1 MKVLVTGGGGFLGLS
16 IVKRLLSSGHK
27 VCSLSRSKYDSL
39 EKLKVGQI
47 SCNITNRDDVFNKLK
62 GFDAVVHT
70 AAKAGVWGNPEDFY
84 NINYIGTKN
93 IVDAA
98 LENGISKL
106 IYTSTPSVAFGSED
120 LEGVDEST
128 PYPSEYLTDYAK
140 TKSLAEQYVLSK
152 ASDQFKCCAIRPHL
166 IWGPNDPHIL
176 PRLKER
182 ALNGKMRVIGEGKNL
197 VDIVYVD
204 NAAEAH
210 VLALENIDHN
220 ESINGSAYFV
230 GQESPVN
237 LWKFINSMLKTQK
250 IDPIEK
256 SISFNTAYKLG
267 SIFEIFYRTFKVYK
281 KDPPMTRFVAMQMAK
296 SHYFSHDKAKND
308 FGYDAKISIE
318 EGLNRL

>member
-16 IVKRLLSSGHK
+16 IVKLLHKRGHD

-39 EKLKVGQI
+39 DKLRVKQI
-47 SCNITNRDDVFNKLK
+47 SCNISNRDDVFNKVK
-62 GFDAVVHT
+62 GFDAIIHT
-70 AAKAGVWGNPEDFY
+70 AAKAGVWGRPEDFY

-93 IVDAA
+93 IIDAA
-98 LENGISKL
+98 LENGITKL
-106 IYTSTPSVAFGSED
+106 VYTSTPSVAFGHDD

-128 PYPSEYLTDYAK
+128 PYPPEYLTDYAK

-152 ASDQFKCCAIRPHL
+152 ASDLFRCCAIRPHL

-176 PRLKER
+176 PRLKQR
-182 ALNGKMRVIGEGKNL
+182 ALSGKMRVIGEGKNL

-210 VLALENIDHN
+210 VLALENINVN

-250 IDPIEK
+250 ISPIEK
-256 SISFNTAYKLG
+256 TISFDTAYRLG
-267 SIFEIFYRTFKVYK
+267 SIFEKFYRAFKVYK
-281 KDPPMTRFVAMQMAK
+281 KDPPMTRFVALQMAK
-296 SHYFSHDKAKND
+296 SHYFSHQKAKND
-308 FGYDAKISIE
+308 FGYFAKVSIE

>member
-16 IVKRLLSSGHK
+16 IVKQLMNNGHE
-27 VCSLSRSKYDSL
+27 VSSLSRSKYDSL
-39 EKLKVGQI
+39 GKLKVKQI
-47 SCNITNRDDVFNKLK
+47 SCNISNRDDVFNKLK
-62 GFDAVVHT
+62 GFDAIIHT
-70 AAKAGVWGNPEDFY
+70 AAKAGVWGNPDDFY
-84 NINYIGTKN
+84 NINFVGTKN

-98 LENGISKL
+98 LENSITKMV
-106 IYTSTPSVAFGSED
+106 YTSTPSVAFGSDD

-140 TKSLAEQYVLSK
+140 TKSMAEQYVLSK
-152 ASDQFKCCAIRPHL
+152 ANDQFKCCAIRPHL

-182 ALNGKMRVIGEGKNL
+182 ALSGKMRVIGEGKNL

-204 NAAEAH
+204 NAAQAH
-210 VLALENIDHN
+210 VLALENIDVN
-220 ESINGSAYFV
+220 KSINGSAYFV

-237 LWKFINSMLKTQK
+237 LWKFINSMLKTQN
-250 IDPIEK
+250 IAPVEK
-256 SISFNTAYKLG
+256 YISFNTAYKLG
-267 SIFEIFYRTFKVYK
+267 SMFEKFYRTFKVYK

-296 SHYFSHDKAKND
+296 SHYFSHDKAKKD
-308 FGYDAKISIE
+308 FGYDAKVSIE